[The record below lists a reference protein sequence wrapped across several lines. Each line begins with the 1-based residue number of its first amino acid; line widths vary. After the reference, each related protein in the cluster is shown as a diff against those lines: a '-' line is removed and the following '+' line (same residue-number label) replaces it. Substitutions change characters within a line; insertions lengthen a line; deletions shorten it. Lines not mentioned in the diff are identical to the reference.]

1 MRIRALPLIAAASA
15 LAILPTG
22 GAFAVD
28 PTPSPSQSQS
38 PTTTPSGT
46 PSATPTTTP
55 TPTPTPNKPRTCS
68 IRKAATESNL
78 AYFYGYAVNAKTG
91 QVYLNIRGDE
101 QTPSASVMKVVT
113 AAAAIS
119 TLPTDY
125 SATTKV
131 LSVPSEPG
139 TLVLKGGGDHTLSR
153 LTPPSFTTYKKPP
166 KLKEL
171 ADAVIASWPVGTTI
185 SKIILDASFFDQPA
199 WNTAWKNSDRT
210 NGYMSLITGLQVD
223 SDRANPDLTDANY
236 SGNRSTN
243 PVLAAGKYF
252 KAAIG
257 EIAKSAELVEAKT
270 PASAVEIKSIQSQP
284 ITVWLD
290 HALKYSDN
298 TETEFIAKHALKFS
312 GKSTIFKNIQS
323 MATAAL
329 KKMKIDTKRLVM
341 LDGSGLAQGNRVT
354 AKLITQIM
362 AKAAD
367 PTSPLAAMFDYLP
380 VSGISGTL
388 SARFTGVSKA
398 ARGYV
403 HAKSGYIPGLYS
415 LAGIVTAKDGTK
427 IAFAAFSREAGGKT
441 LYYSARAAHDALA
454 ARFYE
459 CGAGSYF

>member
-1 MRIRALPLIAAASA
+1 MRNRFLALVGTA
-15 LAILPTG
+15 LSLALLPG
-22 GAFAVD
+22 GNALAVD
-28 PTPSPSQSQS
+28 PTPSPSQSQT
-38 PTTTPSGT
+38 PTTTPS
-46 PSATPTTTP
+46 ATQIPTP
-55 TPTPTPNKPRTCS
+55 TPTPTPNKPKSCS
-68 IRKAATESNL
+68 IRQAATSANL

-91 QVYLNIRGDE
+91 EVYLNVRGE
-101 QTPSASVMKVVT
+101 QQTPSASVLKVVT

-125 SATTKV
+125 SATTTV
-131 LSVPSEPG
+131 LSVPNEPG

-153 LTPPSFTTYKKPP
+153 LNPPSYTTYKKPP

-171 ADAVIASWPVGTTI
+171 ADAVIANWPPGVAI
-185 SKIILDASFFDQPA
+185 NKIILDASFFDQPA
-199 WNTAWKNSDRT
+199 WNTAWKSSDRT

-223 SDRANPDLTDANY
+223 SDRANPDLTDVKY

-243 PVLAAGKYF
+243 PVLSAGKYF
-252 KAAIG
+252 R
-257 EIAKSAELVEAKT
+257 IALGDLAKTASLVEAKT
-270 PASAVEIKSIQSQP
+270 PSSAVEISRVNSQP

-298 TETEFIAKHALKFS
+298 TETEYIAKHALKYS
-312 GKSTIFKNIQS
+312 GKATSFKNIQ
-323 MATAAL
+323 ALAVAAL
-329 KKMKIDTKRLVM
+329 KKLKIDSKKLVM
-341 LDGSGLAQGNRVT
+341 LDGSGLAQGDRVT

-367 PTSPLAAMFDYLP
+367 PASPLSTMFEYLP
-380 VSGISGTL
+380 VSGVSGTL

-398 ARGYV
+398 ARGAV

-415 LAGIVTAKDGTK
+415 LAGIVMAKDGTP
-427 IAFAAFSREAGGKT
+427 IAFSAFSREAGGKK

-459 CGAGSYF
+459 CGAGSYY

>member
-1 MRIRALPLIAAASA
+1 MRIQVAALLIAALALAPAGSA
-15 LAILPTG
+15 L
-22 GAFAVD
+22 AVD

-38 PTTTPSGT
+38 PTTTPS
-46 PSATPTTTP
+46 ATPVSTP
-55 TPTPTPNKPRTCS
+55 TPTPPPVPNPPHSCS
-68 IRKAATESNL
+68 IRKAATSANL
-78 AYFYGYAVNAKTG
+78 AHFYGYAVNAITG
-91 QVYLNIRGDE
+91 EVYLNIRGEE

-125 SATTKV
+125 SATTTV
-131 LSVPSEPG
+131 LAVPDEPG

-153 LTPPSFTTYKKPP
+153 LTPPSYTTYKKPP

-171 ADAVIASWPVGTTI
+171 ADSVIASWPTGTTI
-185 SKIILDASFFDQPA
+185 NKIILDATFFDQPA
-199 WNTAWKNSDRT
+199 WNTAWKASDRT

-223 SDRANPDLTDANY
+223 SDRANPDLTDVKY

-252 KAAIG
+252 KTAIG
-257 EIAKSAELVEAKT
+257 ELAKSAVLVEAKT
-270 PASAVEIKSIQSQP
+270 PPSAVEIKSLNSQP
-284 ITVWLD
+284 ISVWLD

-298 TETEFIAKHALKFS
+298 TETEFIAKHALKYT
-312 GKSTIFKNIQS
+312 GKATSFKNIQS
-323 MATAAL
+323 LAVASL
-329 KKMKIDTKRLVM
+329 KKLKIDSKKLVM

-367 PTSPLAAMFDYLP
+367 PASPLAAMFGYLP

-398 ARGYV
+398 ARGFV

-415 LAGIVTAKDGTK
+415 LAGIVTAKDGTP
-427 IAFAAFSREAGGKT
+427 IAFAAFSREAAGKT

-459 CGAGSYF
+459 CGAGSYY

>member
-1 MRIRALPLIAAASA
+1 M
-15 LAILPTG
+15 
-22 GAFAVD
+22 
-28 PTPSPSQSQS
+28 
-38 PTTTPSGT
+38 
-46 PSATPTTTP
+46 
-55 TPTPTPNKPRTCS
+55 
-68 IRKAATESNL
+68 
-78 AYFYGYAVNAKTG
+78 NAKTG
-91 QVYLNIRGDE
+91 EVYLNIRGDK
-101 QTPSASVMKVVT
+101 QTPSASVLKVVT

-125 SATTKV
+125 SATTTV
-131 LSVPSEPG
+131 LSVPNEPG
-139 TLVLKGGGDHTLSR
+139 TIVLRGGGDHTLSR

-166 KLKEL
+166 KLREL
-171 ADAVIASWPVGTTI
+171 ADAVIANWPAGTTI
-185 SKIILDASFFDQPA
+185 NKIILDATFFDQPA

-223 SDRANPDLTDANY
+223 SDRANPDLTDKKY

-257 EIAKSAELVEAKT
+257 EIAKNATLVEAKT
-270 PASAVEIKSIQSQP
+270 PSSAIELKAIKSQP

-298 TETEFIAKHALKFS
+298 TETEFIAKHTLKYL
-312 GKSTIFKNIQS
+312 GKSTSFKNIQS
-323 MATAAL
+323 MAAAAL
-329 KKMKIDTKRLVM
+329 KKLKIDSKKLVM
-341 LDGSGLAQGNRVT
+341 VDGSGLAQGNRVT
-354 AKLITQIM
+354 AQLITQIM

-367 PTSPLAAMFDYLP
+367 PSSQLAAMFDYLP
-380 VSGISGTL
+380 VSGMSGTL

-398 ARGYV
+398 ARGFV

-415 LAGIVTAKDGTK
+415 LAGIVTAKDGTP
-427 IAFAAFSREAGGKT
+427 IAFAAFSREAGGKK

-454 ARFYE
+454 SRLYE

>member
-1 MRIRALPLIAAASA
+1 MRIRSTALAAALVLA
-15 LAILPTG
+15 LLPAG

-28 PTPSPSQSQS
+28 PTPSPSQSQ
-38 PTTTPSGT
+38 
-46 PSATPTTTP
+46 TPTPLATP
-55 TPTPTPNKPRTCS
+55 TPTATPIPNKPRSCS
-68 IRKAATESNL
+68 IRQAATSPNL

-91 QVYLNIRGDE
+91 EVYLNIRGDQ
-101 QTPSASVMKVVT
+101 QTPSASVLKVVT

-119 TLPTDY
+119 TLPKDY
-125 SATTKV
+125 SATTTV
-131 LSVPSEPG
+131 LTVPSEPG

-171 ADAVIASWPVGTTI
+171 ADAVIASWPAGTTI
-185 SKIILDASFFDQPA
+185 NKIILDSSFFDQPA
-199 WNTAWKNSDRT
+199 WNPAWKNSDRT

-223 SDRANPDLTDANY
+223 SDRANPDLTDVKY

-243 PVLAAGKYF
+243 PVLSAGKYF

-257 EIAKSAELVEAKT
+257 EIAKSATLVEAKT
-270 PASAVEIKSIQSQP
+270 PATAIEIKAIKSQP
-284 ITVWLD
+284 ISVWLD

-298 TETEFIAKHALKFS
+298 TETEFIAKHALKYS
-312 GKSTIFKNIQS
+312 GKSTSFKNIQS
-323 MATAAL
+323 MAVATL
-329 KKMKIDTKRLVM
+329 KKLKIDGKKLVM
-341 LDGSGLAQGNRVT
+341 VDGSGLAQANRVT
-354 AKLITQIM
+354 AQLITQIM

-398 ARGYV
+398 ARGFV
-403 HAKSGYIPGLYS
+403 RAKSGYIPGLYS
-415 LAGIVTAKDGTK
+415 LAGIVTAKDGTP
-427 IAFAAFSREAGGKT
+427 IAFAAFSREAGGKK

-454 ARFYE
+454 SRLYE